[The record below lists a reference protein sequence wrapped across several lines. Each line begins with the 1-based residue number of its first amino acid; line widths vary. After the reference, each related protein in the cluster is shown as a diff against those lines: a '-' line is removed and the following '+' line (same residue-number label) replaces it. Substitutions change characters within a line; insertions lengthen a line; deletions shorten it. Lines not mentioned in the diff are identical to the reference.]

1 MSWISMFAVPESLW
15 VAAFMPRPL
24 AVGESDRAEW
34 EKDDSRK
41 LGSFQLSK
49 VRIYNTFICH

>member
-1 MSWISMFAVPESLW
+1 MFAVPESLW

-34 EKDDSRK
+34 EKDDCRK